1 MDNKEEVVIIE
12 NNEKN
17 EQESTKQNN
26 IDESQEFIPL
36 EELDAIK
43 QSTISQEEQIS
54 HEPKEKKLN
63 KRLIILIS
71 AGLLGAVLLVM
82 ILFLLLNK
90 NEEPAQNEPPI
101 QTEPVKPIE
110 NSYKIDIYLCFS
122 RFNLFFLVL
131 PHFHPRRRQDF
142 RGTVGSEVGP
152 KSRSFSPS
160 DVIFLCHQREK

>member
-17 EQESTKQNN
+17 EQESTKQNS

-36 EELDAIK
+36 EELDTIK

-101 QTEPVKPIE
+101 QT
-110 NSYKIDIYLCFS
+110 D
-122 RFNLFFLVL
+122 
-131 PHFHPRRRQDF
+131 Q
-142 RGTVGSEVGP
+142 
-152 KSRSFSPS
+152 
-160 DVIFLCHQREK
+160 